1 MSLDHLW
8 AGWRAGYVASVSDG
22 VEYPAADNYGA
33 GAPAQETTLDE
44 DEPRNCVFCAIA
56 RATNADEELHVLH
69 RAEHTFAVLNAYP
82 YASGHLLV
90 MPNRHVADI
99 AELSAVEYAE
109 LFEVTRLAMIAL
121 GEAYHAD
128 GMNMGANIGRAAG
141 AGIPRHLHVHV
152 LPRWLGDTNFMT
164 TVASTRVMPEALS
177 DSWIKVRGAW
187 PH

>member
-22 VEYPAADNYGA
+22 IEYPGVDPDVAQPESGDHAD
-33 GAPAQETTLDE
+33 DE
-44 DEPRNCVFCAIA
+44 EPKDCVFCAIA
-56 RATNADEELHVLH
+56 ASKVADEELHVLY
-69 RAEHTFAVLNAYP
+69 RGKSTFAVLNAYP

-90 MPNRHVADI
+90 MPNRHVGEI
-99 AELSAVEYAE
+99 STLSNDEYSE

-121 GEAYHAD
+121 ESAYHAD
-128 GMNMGANIGRAAG
+128 GMNMGANFGRAAG

-177 DSWIKVRGAW
+177 DSWLKVRHAW
-187 PH
+187 PN

>member
-22 VEYPAADNYGA
+22 VEYPPVD
-33 GAPAQETTLDE
+33 TLATASHSGYPIDE
-44 DEPRNCVFCAIA
+44 EEPSDCVFCAIA
-56 RATNADEELHVLH
+56 TSAVPDEELYVLY
-69 RAEHTFAVLNAYP
+69 RGESTFAVLNAYP

-90 MPNRHVADI
+90 MPNRHVGDI
-99 AELSAVEYAE
+99 SELTGDEYTE
-109 LFEVTRLAMIAL
+109 LFDATRLAMLAL
-121 GEAYHAD
+121 EDAYHAD
-128 GMNMGANIGRAAG
+128 GMNMGANFGRAAG

-177 DSWIKVRGAW
+177 DSWLKVRAAW
-187 PH
+187 PS